1 MATINNCRLPDD
13 LYYLVDKHV
22 WVRGPAGPSEPAV
35 TVGINDVARH
45 LAGTVVAVTLKKAG
59 RTVPKGQSVATIE
72 SSKWVGPVPAP
83 VAGEIVEVNET
94 VRKNPRILNE
104 DPYGA
109 GWLVKLRPSAWEA
122 DSADLVTGSEGLSV
136 YRAFLER
143 EGIHCTATPGSGGG
157 AP

>member
-1 MATINNCRLPDD
+1 MATLNNCELPED
-13 LYYLVDKHV
+13 LYYLMDRHV
-22 WVRGPAGPSEPAV
+22 WVRASADGPA

-45 LAGTVVAVTLKKAG
+45 LAGAIVAVTLKRAG
-59 RTVPKGQSVATIE
+59 RTVPKGQSVATLE

-83 VAGEIVEVNET
+83 VSGEIVEVNEA
-94 VRKNPRILNE
+94 VRANPRLLNE

-122 DSADLVTGSEGLSV
+122 ESSQLLTGSAGLEV

-143 EGIHCTATPGSGGG
+143 EGIRCGPAR
-157 AP
+157 

>member
-1 MATINNCRLPDD
+1 MATILNCNLPED

-22 WVRGPAGPSEPAV
+22 WVRPAADGPI

-45 LAGTVVAVTLKKAG
+45 LAGTIVAVTPKKAG
-59 RTVPKGQSVATIE
+59 RSVPKGQSVATIE

-83 VAGEIVEVNET
+83 VSGEIVEVNES
-94 VRKNPRILNE
+94 VRKNPRLVNE
-104 DPYGA
+104 DPYGT
-109 GWLVKLRPSAWEA
+109 GWLVKLRPSAWDT
-122 DSADLVTGSEGLSV
+122 DSAELVTGSAGLES

-143 EGIHCTATPGSGGG
+143 EGIRCGG